1 MNKIIYS
8 LKVMLKLVEKGNIPI
23 STMPNPKYPE
33 YDCWIFQST
42 DKFEQDLTDV
52 LGGMKDGSK

>member
-42 DKFEQDLTDV
+42 DKFE
-52 LGGMKDGSK
+52 